1 MFLCLSVRAGGYTCR
16 HPHSLNCSTS
26 IKCQAQYKVL
36 SKPGTLAPGSL
47 QLSGDAAFGSAFTG
61 YPHVSGWD
69 QVTGVGGRD
78 SKGNPT
84 ARGWPGG
91 GPPCTDSSSLHT
103 DGLGPQLPPAL
114 QTPLPLGSVAASHP
128 PGCPFSSPTLCPYY
142 QGPAIRHSRALNHAA
157 LRVY

>member
-1 MFLCLSVRAGGYTCR
+1 MFLCLSVRVGGYTCR

-36 SKPGTLAPGSL
+36 SKPGALAPGSL

-91 GPPCTDSSSLHT
+91 GPPCTASSSLHT
-103 DGLGPQLPPAL
+103 DGLGPSCLQPANSTPSRLCSSITPTRLPFLVSHFMPLLSGSCYPAL
-114 QTPLPLGSVAASHP
+114 TG
-128 PGCPFSSPTLCPYY
+128 T
-142 QGPAIRHSRALNHAA
+142 
-157 LRVY
+157 